1 MAPELA
7 VLLCLATMPAAAQ
20 ETSLERGYSEMYNL
34 DFEAAHRVFRE
45 WERENPHDPMGP
57 VSDAAAFLFSE
68 FDRLRILQSEFFT
81 DDDNFL
87 DRRRGLSPDPN
98 AKREFEAALRRSEKL
113 ASEILKRSP
122 DDENALLATVLR
134 IGLHADYLALVEKSN
149 FAALAE
155 VKRSRAIAEQLLAKH
170 PECYDAYLAQGVEN
184 YLLSL
189 KPAPIRWFL
198 RIGGAQT
205 DKETG
210 LARLRVTAEKGRYLK
225 PYARLLLA
233 VAALRDNDAA
243 SAKRTLF
250 WLVSRYP
257 KNKLYREEL
266 AKLD

>member
-1 MAPELA
+1 
-7 VLLCLATMPAAAQ
+7 VLLCLATAPAAAQ
-20 ETSLERGYSEMYNL
+20 DRSLEQGYNEMYNL

-45 WERENPHDPMGP
+45 WEKENPHDPMGP
-57 VSDAAAFLFSE
+57 VSDGAAFLFSE

-81 DDDNFL
+81 NDDNFVS
-87 DRRRGLSPDPN
+87 RRRSLSPDPN
-98 AKREFEAALRRSEKL
+98 AKREFEAALSRSEKL

-122 DDENALLATVLR
+122 DDETALLATVLR

-149 FAALAE
+149 LAALAE
-155 VKRSRAIAEQLLAKH
+155 VKRSRAIAGQLLAKH

-198 RIGGAQT
+198 RMGGAQT

-243 SAKRTLF
+243 SAKRTLY

-257 KNKLYREEL
+257 KNRLYREEL